1 MQASA
6 RLSSSAASKKV
17 IAGVSSAITRSCYR
31 STRGKAHAA
40 PLSAQEPPPKG
51 QKRITKQERKVRI
64 VEIVDKFRA
73 SNDGKFP
80 GVKAVRQQVGGSF
93 YTVREILQELEYN
106 HKKSPLGNAKAAP
119 LQGTV
124 EVAEHSRPKD
134 EAMVAQPKGTP
145 EFAEHSRPKD
155 DSVKSPLNRD
165 SSKSSQ
171 EIQDVD
177 DVLISPKD
185 AATSTGIMEKTEA
198 WKSVGSSHHN
208 VKNPYNHDS
217 SKSSQEV
224 QDEDDVLISPKDAA
238 MSSGI
243 VEKTETWKPDGSSH
257 HNVETEAVKHDLNTS
272 ATFKTADGPNLSD
285 QTESE
290 SMKVIMNK
298 SSLSLGVE
306 AKSDPGNQQRE
317 TEANKLAPDNTEK
330 ILNASESSTSDQSG
344 SDNVTKANVLDR
356 EHNPKHEPEE
366 STSTGLFGSLKSF
379 AYGFRNFWKNL

>member
-31 STRGKAHAA
+31 TTRGKAHAA

-119 LQGTV
+119 LQETV

-198 WKSVGSSHHN
+198 WKSVGSSHHH

-238 MSSGI
+238 MSTGI
-243 VEKTETWKPDGSSH
+243 VEKTETWKPEGSSH
-257 HNVETEAVKHDLNTS
+257 HNVETEAGKH
-272 ATFKTADGPNLSD
+272 DGPNLSD

-290 SMKVIMNK
+290 SMKVITNK
-298 SSLSLGVE
+298 SSLSLGVK

-317 TEANKLAPDNTEK
+317 TEANKLAPENTEK

-356 EHNPKHEPEE
+356 EHNPKHEPEG